1 MSTSNF
7 MSPEDS
13 PIGLVLA
20 KAAKGCGRAFED
32 ALAAAGGS
40 TPVWLILLALVQ
52 GPHRTQT
59 EVAAAVGI
67 QGPTLTH
74 HLNNMERDGLIER
87 TRLPENRRV
96 HQVSLTSSGRDLF
109 NRLRQAAMT
118 HDARVREGFTPE
130 ELSVLRG
137 LLLRLS
143 ANVPDVQLL

>member
-1 MSTSNF
+1 MSISNF
-7 MSPEDS
+7 MTPDDS

-20 KAAKGCGRAFED
+20 MTAKGCGRAFED
-32 ALAAAGGS
+32 ALAGAGGS

-59 EVAAAVGI
+59 DLAAAVGV

-74 HLNNMERDGLIER
+74 HLNNMEKDGLIER

-96 HQVSLTSSGRDLF
+96 HRVSLTPSGRDLF

-118 HDARVREGFTPE
+118 HDARIRQGFTPE
-130 ELSVLRG
+130 ELADLRR
-137 LLLRLS
+137 LLLKLG